1 MGAYEIILAS
11 ASPRRREILSML
23 RIPFTVVVANAN
35 EDSETRD
42 PVLLVQEL
50 ALRKG
55 DAVRARLRESGEMHE
70 NTLILASDTVV
81 AIDGE
86 ILGKPQDEE
95 DARAMLRRL
104 SGKAHKVTSGIALL
118 TDTRTVTAYEETE
131 VRFSAL
137 SEAEIDRY
145 VKSGEPMD
153 KAGAYAVQGLASVW
167 IEGLSGDYF
176 NVVGLPV
183 YRLNVTLREFVG
195 VSLNE
200 LS

>member
-1 MGAYEIILAS
+1 
-11 ASPRRREILSML
+11 ML
-23 RIPFTVVVANAN
+23 RVPFTVVVANAN

-42 PVLLVQEL
+42 PALLVQEL

-55 DAVRARLRESGEMHE
+55 DAVRARQRETGQMHE
-70 NTLILASDTVV
+70 NTLIIASDTVV

-86 ILGKPQDEE
+86 ILGKPRDEE

-104 SGKAHKVTSGIALL
+104 SGKTHKVTSGIALL
-118 TDTRTVTAYEETE
+118 TDTRAVTAYEETE

-137 SEAEIDRY
+137 TEAEIDRY

>member
-86 ILGKPQDEE
+86 ILGKPRDEE

-104 SGKAHKVTSGIALL
+104 SGKTHKVTSGIALL
-118 TDTRTVTAYEETE
+118 TDTRAVTAYEETE
-131 VRFSAL
+131 VRFSVL
-137 SEAEIDRY
+137 TEAEIDRY

-167 IEGLSGDYF
+167 IEGLTGDYF

-183 YRLNVTLREFVG
+183 HRLDLLLREFVG
-195 VSLNE
+195 VSLTA

>member
-1 MGAYEIILAS
+1 
-11 ASPRRREILSML
+11 ML
-23 RIPFTVVVANAN
+23 RVPFTVVVANAN
-35 EDSETRD
+35 EDSKTRD
-42 PVLLVQEL
+42 PALLVQEL

-55 DAVRARLRESGEMHE
+55 DSVRARQRETGQMHE
-70 NTLILASDTVV
+70 NTLIIASDTVV

-86 ILGKPQDEE
+86 ILGKPRDEE

-104 SGKAHKVTSGIALL
+104 SGKTHKVTSGIALL
-118 TDTRTVTAYEETE
+118 TDARAVTAYEETE
-131 VRFSAL
+131 VRFSVL
-137 SEAEIDRY
+137 TEAEIDRY

-167 IEGLSGDYF
+167 IEGLTGDYF

-183 YRLNVTLREFVG
+183 HRLDLLLREFVG

>member
-11 ASPRRREILSML
+11 ASPRRREILSRL

-55 DAVRARLRESGEMHE
+55 DAVRTRLRESGEMHE

-104 SGKAHKVTSGIALL
+104 SGKTHKVTSGIALL
-118 TDTRTVTAYEETE
+118 TDTRAITAYEETE
-131 VRFSAL
+131 VRFSML
-137 SEAEIDRY
+137 TEAEIDRY

-167 IEGLSGDYF
+167 IEGLTGDYF

>member
-23 RIPFTVVVANAN
+23 RVPFTVVVANAN

-42 PVLLVQEL
+42 PALLVQEL

-55 DAVRARLRESGEMHE
+55 DAVRARQRETGQMHE
-70 NTLILASDTVV
+70 NTLIIASDTVV

-86 ILGKPQDEE
+86 ILGKPRDEE

-118 TDTRTVTAYEETE
+118 TDTRAVTAYEETE
-131 VRFSAL
+131 VRFSVL
-137 SEAEIDRY
+137 TEAEIDRY

-167 IEGLSGDYF
+167 IEGLTGDYF

-183 YRLNVTLREFVG
+183 HRLDLLLREFVG

>member
-86 ILGKPQDEE
+86 ILGKPRDEE

-104 SGKAHKVTSGIALL
+104 SGKTHKVTSGIALL
-118 TDTRTVTAYEETE
+118 TDTRAVTAYEETE
-131 VRFSAL
+131 VRFSVL
-137 SEAEIDRY
+137 TEAEIDRY

-167 IEGLSGDYF
+167 IEGLTGDYF

-183 YRLNVTLREFVG
+183 HRLDLLLREFVG
-195 VSLNE
+195 VSLNA